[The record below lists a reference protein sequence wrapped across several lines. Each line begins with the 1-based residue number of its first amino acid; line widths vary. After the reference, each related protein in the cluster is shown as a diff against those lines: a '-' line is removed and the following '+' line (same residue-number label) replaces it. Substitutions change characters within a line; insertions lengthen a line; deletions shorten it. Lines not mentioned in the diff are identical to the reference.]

1 MKLIVSGW
9 MAGRSSM
16 RYAGVAV
23 AARCVMSEEG
33 RGSGGLRKSRLIQS
47 LTDQTEGARG
57 S

>member
-33 RGSGGLRKSRLIQS
+33 RGSGGLRKWLIQS